1 MQNTIT
7 RMPTPSL
14 QSSWR
19 NSWRILLIVALLGLL
34 TACSAARIGFN
45 NGTTVSYWW
54 LNSYVDFDGEQKP
67 WVKQHINDLFAW
79 HRKTQLRGY
88 AELASSVQRRDLA
101 TVTRDELVA
110 DYEDGRTRVL
120 AFTDRAAPELA
131 DLALSLSSEQ
141 IGNIEEKL
149 EKNNVKFRKE
159 YLEGSK
165 EKRQEFRYKKMMKQA
180 EYWFGSFSREQ
191 EAKLRLLSDAR
202 PLNNELVFDNRV
214 QRQTALVDLLKKIH
228 TQRPSREEVIRM
240 IRSYVASANDHF
252 GNKAHQ
258 EFFAATTNA
267 NANLVAQM
275 MHMATPDQRSHF
287 VKTVQD
293 WVSDFNRLSAQAAS

>member
-1 MQNTIT
+1 MQNTIM
-7 RMPTPSL
+7 RMPVPSL
-14 QSSWR
+14 QNAKR
-19 NSWRILLIVALLGLL
+19 NAGRIFLVVALLALL

-45 NGTTVSYWW
+45 NGSTVSYWW

-88 AELASSVQRRDLA
+88 AELASKIQRRDLS
-101 TVTRDELVA
+101 TVTRDELLA

-120 AFTDRAAPELA
+120 AFSDRAAPELA

-149 EKNNVKFRKE
+149 EKNNAKFRKE
-159 YLEGSK
+159 YLQGSK

-180 EYWFGSFSREQ
+180 EYWFGGFSREQ
-191 EAKLRLLSDAR
+191 EAKLRQLSDAR
-202 PLNNELVFDNRV
+202 PLNNELVFDNRL
-214 QRQTALVDLLKKIH
+214 QRQTALIDLLKKIH
-228 TQRPSREEVIRM
+228 AQRPSHEEVVRM
-240 IRSYVASANDHF
+240 IRSYVASANAHF
-252 GNKAHQ
+252 GNKSHQ
-258 EFFAATTNA
+258 AFFESTTNA
-267 NANLVAQM
+267 NAALVAEM
-275 MHMATPDQRSHF
+275 MHMATPQQKSHF

-293 WVSDFNRLSAQAAS
+293 WITDFNRLSAEASS